1 MFRSTAFVSLGILGA
16 LVAAPTLTLAQAPV
30 DLVAHAAPAG
40 NVIGGGG
47 ASLSGGGDDRTITY
61 SGGGAGGGARYEQI
75 GRLATFAGNDE
86 GLYLQY
92 GGPAAMTGGG
102 RNAWLTGG
110 GDDSSVSYADPA
122 VQPRR

>member
-1 MFRSTAFVSLGILGA
+1 MLRSTAFASLGILGA

-30 DLVAHAAPAG
+30 DLVAYAVPAG

-86 GLYLQY
+86 GPYLQY
-92 GGPAAMTGGG
+92 GGTPAATGGG

-110 GDDSSVSYADPA
+110 GEDSSVSYVDPA
-122 VQPRR
+122 AQPRR